1 MGPLDANNIAFIIG
15 GLGVFLYGL
24 FTFSEYL
31 KDVAGD
37 QLKSILNSATKSPW
51 IGLLTGALLASLV
64 QSSSVVTVITLA
76 FVNSGLLSFEQSL
89 GLIFGAN
96 IGTTITAQIIAFNIS
111 QWGFYVIPLGL
122 LVVFVAKRRKPKA
135 VGNSIVSFGFLLMG
149 LNLMTSGLKPLRIYE
164 PFVQVMANF
173 GESPIQGIIAATLF
187 TGIVQSSS
195 ATTSLVVTM
204 AKEQLLNIKSA
215 IPLVLGANIG
225 TTITAALASIGAN
238 KNAKRVAMAHFIFN
252 LSGVIVIYPFI
263 ANGWYADLVVNLT
276 NYTTGGHYTLQRLI
290 ANSHTVF
297 NVAWSVFWCWQMSLF
312 ARVVKFLIPGEM
324 QKFALKSYLDK
335 RLIGTPSLALE
346 ACREELAR
354 MAGLAYD
361 MVEGQMLVI
370 LKKKPFK
377 DAKEVWE
384 IEKVVNQ
391 INRDTIVYLKDLYN
405 SNLTEEE
412 SKIALNYMHVSSD
425 LERWGDHATNIFEVA
440 EHIFENNTDLSNENI
455 ENLEKLFHIVQE
467 NMKITNS
474 LLSFSREHYQITE
487 LDGMYAKARKR
498 EKEVDYLSESIKEN
512 NVNRYMTSHA
522 DNLSIDNAVVVTD
535 LLTNLERIGD
545 HAYNIVKYFT
555 IPKEKD
561 KFAGTSQ

>member
-1 MGPLDANNIAFIIG
+1 MGPLGANDIGFIIG

-37 QLKSILNSATKSPW
+37 RLKSILNSATQSPW

-76 FVNSGLLSFEQSL
+76 FVNSGLLTFEQSL

-96 IGTTITAQIIAFNIS
+96 IGTTITAQIIAFNIA
-111 QWGFYVIPLGL
+111 QWGFYIIPLGL
-122 LVVFVAKRRKPKA
+122 LVVFIAKRRRPKA

-149 LNLMTSGLKPLRIYE
+149 LSLMTSGLKPLRQYE
-164 PFVQVMANF
+164 PFVQLMASF
-173 GESPIQGIIAATLF
+173 GDSPIQGILAATLF

-204 AKEQLLNIKSA
+204 AKEQLLSIKSA

-252 LSGVIVIYPFI
+252 LSGVIVVYPFI
-263 ANGWYADLVVNLT
+263 VNGWYSDLVVHVT
-276 NYTTGGHYTLQRLI
+276 SYTTGGHYTLQRLI

-297 NVAWSVFWCWQMSLF
+297 NVVWSVFWCWQVTLF
-312 ARVVKFLIPGEM
+312 ARFVKFLIPGEM
-324 QKFALKSYLDK
+324 TKLALKSYLDK
-335 RLIGTPSLALE
+335 RLISTPSLALE
-346 ACREELAR
+346 ACREELSR
-354 MAGLAYD
+354 MAGLAHD
-361 MVEGQMLVI
+361 MVEGQMAVI

-384 IEKVVNQ
+384 IEKIVNQ

-425 LERWGDHATNIFEVA
+425 LERWGDHATNLYEVA
-440 EHIFENNTDLSNENI
+440 EHVFENNTNLSDD
-455 ENLEKLFHIVQE
+455 NLNQLGDLFHVVKD
-467 NMKITNS
+467 NMKIAST
-474 LLSFSREHYQITE
+474 LLSSSRDHFQISE
-487 LDGMYAKARKR
+487 MDAMYIKARKR
-498 EKEVDYLSESIKEN
+498 EREVDHLSEVIKEN
-512 NVNRYMTSHA
+512 NVNRYMNSLTE
-522 DNLSIDNAVVVTD
+522 DLSIDNAVIIND

-561 KFAGTSQ
+561 KFAGSM

>member
-76 FVNSGLLSFEQSL
+76 FVNSGLLTFEQSL

-135 VGNSIVSFGFLLMG
+135 VGNSIVSFGFLLIG
-149 LNLMTSGLKPLRIYE
+149 LNLMTSGLKPLRLYE

-173 GESPIQGIIAATLF
+173 GDSPIQGILAATIF

-204 AKEQLLNIKSA
+204 AKEQLLSIKSA

-263 ANGWYADLVVNLT
+263 ANGWYADLVVNFT

-297 NVAWSVFWCWQMSLF
+297 NVAWSVFWCWQISLF

-335 RLIGTPSLALE
+335 RLISTPALALE

-361 MVEGQMLVI
+361 MVECQMLVI

-384 IEKVVNQ
+384 IEKIVNQ
-391 INRDTIVYLKDLYN
+391 INRETIVYLKDLYN

-440 EHIFENNTDLSNENI
+440 EHIFENNTNLSTENI

-474 LLSFSREHYQITE
+474 LLSFSRDHFQIAE

-498 EKEVDYLSESIKEN
+498 EKEVDDLSEIIKEN
-512 NVNRYMTSHA
+512 NVNRYMTSHT

>member
-1 MGPLDANNIAFIIG
+1 MGPLTANDIGFIIG

-76 FVNSGLLSFEQSL
+76 FVNSGLLTFEQSL

-96 IGTTITAQIIAFNIS
+96 IGTTITAQIIAFNIAE
-111 QWGFYVIPLGL
+111 WGFFIVPVGL
-122 LVVFVAKRRKPKA
+122 LIVFLAKRRKPKA

-149 LNLMTSGLKPLRIYE
+149 LSLMTSGLKPLRVYE
-164 PFVQVMANF
+164 PFVNIMAGF
-173 GESPIQGIIAATLF
+173 GDSPIQGIIAATLF
-187 TGIVQSSS
+187 TGLVQSSS

-204 AKEQLLNIKSA
+204 AKEQLLSFKSA
-215 IPLVLGANIG
+215 IPLILGANIG

-252 LSGVIVIYPFI
+252 FTGVVVIYPFI
-263 ANGWYADLVVNLT
+263 VNGWYADAVLQIT
-276 NYTTGGHYTLQRLI
+276 NFTSGGHYTLQRLI

-297 NVAWSVFWCWQMSLF
+297 NVTWSLFWCWQVTLF
-312 ARVVKFLIPGEM
+312 TRFVKLLIPGEM
-324 QKFALKSYLDK
+324 PKYALKSFLDK
-335 RLIGTPSLALE
+335 RLISTPSLALE
-346 ACREELAR
+346 SCREELHR
-354 MAGLAYD
+354 MSELAKD
-361 MVEGQMLVI
+361 MVDSQMLVI
-370 LKKKPFK
+370 LKEKQFR

-384 IEKVVNQ
+384 IEKIVNQ

-405 SNLTEEE
+405 SNLTEDE
-412 SKIALNYMHVSSD
+412 SKIALNFMHVSSD
-425 LERWGDHATNIFEVA
+425 LERWGDHATNIYEVA
-440 EHIFENNTDLSNENI
+440 EHVFENNTNLSQENI
-455 ENLEKLFHIVQE
+455 DNLTDLYRVIKE
-467 NMKITNS
+467 NMMAANM
-474 LLSFSREHYQITE
+474 LLSYSRDHFHQSE
-487 LDGMYAKARKR
+487 LDDIYAKSRKR
-498 EKEVDYLSESIKEN
+498 EKEVDYLSEVIKEN
-512 NVNRYMTSHA
+512 NVNRYMNSVT
-522 DNLSIDNAVVVTD
+522 DELSIDNAVVIND

-555 IPKEKD
+555 VPKEKD
-561 KFAGTSQ
+561 KYATTIV